1 MNRYLIETYGCQMNK
16 AESDALELELSGKG
30 WKETELP
37 EQAAAVII
45 NTCSVRKTAEDRIYG
60 RIGFYKKVKETN
72 PDLKLIITGCM
83 AERLGNELKKGT
95 SPVDY
100 VCGTFNKNRIVDF
113 INNSVKDPDSSSV
126 FEFQKL
132 HYHEDS
138 FKSFIPIM
146 HGCNNFCSYCIVP
159 YVRGREVSR
168 GTSDIL
174 DEIKFLESR
183 NVKEITLLGQNV
195 NSYKTEIDFPEL
207 LELIVKNTESIEW
220 IRFTSSHPKDV
231 TEKLISVISENDKIC
246 NHFHLPVQHGSDRI
260 LKLMNRKYD
269 TKYYLDYIGK
279 LKKAVPGI
287 SITTDIM
294 VGFPGE
300 TDEDF
305 QKVIDIMEKVRYSDA
320 FTYYYNPRKGTAS
333 YDMEDSVP
341 KEVKLDRLDKIIK
354 LQRKISLEEKQKKI
368 GTVCKVL
375 VESVSKNNSDELLA
389 RNESDEMIVF
399 NGKHDK
405 IGSFLNL
412 KIISLQG
419 NTLKGVIVSD
429 EI

>member
-16 AESDALELELSGKG
+16 AESDALELELNGNG
-30 WKETELP
+30 WKETESP
-37 EQAAAVII
+37 NEASVVII

-72 PDLKLIITGCM
+72 PELRLIITGCM
-83 AERLGNELKKGT
+83 AERLGDSLKSRT
-95 SPVDY
+95 SPVDF
-100 VCGTFNKNRIVDF
+100 VSGTFNKQNIIDF
-113 INNSVKDPDSSSV
+113 INDNYSDSTNSSI

-132 HYHEDS
+132 HYKEGA
-138 FKSFIPIM
+138 FKAFVPIM

-168 GTSDIL
+168 SISDIL
-174 DEIKFLESR
+174 DEIKYLESK

-195 NSYKTEIDFPEL
+195 NSYNAEVDFPDL
-207 LELIVKNTESIEW
+207 LQMIAENTDSIEW

-231 TEKLISVISENDKIC
+231 SDKLIRVMAENSKIC

-269 TKYYLDYIGK
+269 TAYYLGYVEK
-279 LKKAVPGI
+279 LKKAIPDI
-287 SITTDIM
+287 SITTDILI
-294 VGFPGE
+294 GFPGE
-300 TDEDF
+300 TEDDF
-305 QKVIDIMEKVRYSDA
+305 QKVIDIMKTVRYSDA
-320 FTYYYNPRKGTAS
+320 FTYYYNPREGTAS
-333 YDMEDSVP
+333 YNFEDTVT
-341 KEVKLDRLDKIIK
+341 KEAKLERLDKIIK
-354 LQRKISLEEKQKKI
+354 LQRKISLEEKQRKI
-368 GTVCKVL
+368 GKICRCL
-375 VESVSKNNSDELLA
+375 VESVSKNNEEELLA

-405 IGSFLNL
+405 IGQFVNL
-412 KIISLQG
+412 KIISLNG
-419 NTLKGVIVSD
+419 NTLKGEILND